1 MKIKSFQGISFWVFS
16 EPHTH
21 THNNNDHHSF
31 RNIRCPQ
38 DKISVQISPERVC
51 EKKKKKKKKDNG
63 RNGATVSF
71 GEMKYALFSWERGK
85 GDFDGWH
92 FW

>member
-1 MKIKSFQGISFWVFS
+1 MS
-16 EPHTH
+16 HTH

-51 EKKKKKKKKDNG
+51 EEKKKKKKKIMGEMEQQFPLGRWNTHYFPGKGEKEILMGGTSDNG
-63 RNGATVSF
+63 
-71 GEMKYALFSWERGK
+71 L
-85 GDFDGWH
+85 
-92 FW
+92 